1 MLSWRGLIL
10 GDGNFWGSGLQ
21 PQKVIVSPTDLE
33 VRLRPNGIE
42 RLVLELRPE
51 PAKEAAEVTT

>member
-21 PQKVIVSPTDLE
+21 PLLAQAGRPRPLE
-33 VRLRPNGIE
+33 ARFSGL
-42 RLVLELRPE
+42 PE
-51 PAKEAAEVTT
+51 PHLV